1 MRYVHI
7 LGKDVDQVRA
17 NLGLVNEIPVTQKPY
32 QKKASERKL
41 LYHRNHYFVW
51 SGIPV
56 HAGNLLHGNR
66 YKKRKS

>member
-41 LYHRNHYFVW
+41 LYHRNH
-51 SGIPV
+51 
-56 HAGNLLHGNR
+56 
-66 YKKRKS
+66 